1 MLKKLQLKKST
12 SLIVSL
18 LFLLMLTSIIV
29 VPVLVNGKE
38 SPTYS
43 SIMIINDDE
52 TSSGEDDDDDDEDGI
67 SDHDEE
73 ENERSIEIEVDG
85 TEAQIESVFDSGE
98 EENEF
103 DITIHA
109 ESDKLLIEIEFST
122 EVDDTEN
129 ELEFD
134 VEFTQLIGYNDTDA
148 NNIYDS
154 SIDDTIETYNIGEFN
169 DIEYTFQNDTNGE
182 LHILSVMSI
191 DNTFGIVA
199 YISNEFILFNDTLL
213 TPTELKFDIIINDF
227 TGDFERVALKT
238 ELEFESEVEYDYDDE
253 TEDEEYEF
261 ADDEVEYEINLNDY
275 KGFFSWSENATT
287 DGVVYPV
294 YLSEID
300 PLDSEQIFYLNY
312 VAGDQIIHDPKVGI
326 ANLLIG
332 IPLGLGF
339 GLFFPEL
346 SRSGFLIVTGIVA
359 LIAVSGSLFAL
370 RRKRN

>member
-29 VPVLVNGKE
+29 VPMFVNGKE
-38 SPTYS
+38 SVANP
-43 SIMIINDDE
+43 SIMINSDDE
-52 TSSGEDDDDDDEDGI
+52 TETGEDDDDDDGV
-67 SDHDEE
+67 SNHDEE
-73 ENERSIEIEVDG
+73 ENERDVEIELSG
-85 TEAQIESVFDSGE
+85 TEAQIESEWDSGT

-109 ESDKLLIEIEFST
+109 EGDKLLIELEYST
-122 EVDDTEN
+122 EVDDIEN

-148 NNIYDS
+148 NNIYNS
-154 SIDDTIETYNIGEFN
+154 SIDNTVETYNIGGFE
-169 DIEYTFQNDTNGE
+169 DIEYTLQNDTNGE
-182 LHILSVMSI
+182 LHILTVMST
-191 DNTFGIVA
+191 DNTFGIIA
-199 YISNEFILFNDTLL
+199 YISNEFILVNDSLL
-213 TPTELKFDIIINDF
+213 SPTELKFDIIINDF

-238 ELEFESEVEYDYDDE
+238 ELKVEAEVETDYDDE

-275 KGFFSWSENATT
+275 AGFFSWSENATT
-287 DGVVYPV
+287 DDVVYPV

-300 PLDSEQIFYLNY
+300 PLASEQIFYLNY
-312 VAGDQIIHDPKVGI
+312 VAGDKIVHDPKVGV
-326 ANLLIG
+326 ANLLVG
-332 IPLGLGF
+332 FPLGFSF

-346 SRSGFLIVTGIVA
+346 SRSGFLIVTAVVA
-359 LIAVSGSLFAL
+359 LIAVSGSLVAL
-370 RRKRN
+370 RRKKKN